1 MMLDALDRRIIN
13 TLQTGFPLCDE
24 PYAELAAGLGVDERT
39 LLQRLQRLLDERV
52 LSRFGPLY
60 RADRLGGA
68 FSLAAMKVPEHE
80 FEKVAEIV
88 NRFPEVAHN
97 YQREHIFNMW
107 FVLATDSEGRVD
119 EVNREIE
126 KCCGLPVYN
135 MPKLKEYF
143 IHLDLKVEEPDISG

>member
-1 MMLDALDRRIIN
+1 MTLDTLDRQIIN
-13 TLQTGFPLCDE
+13 TLQSGFPLCDE
-24 PYAELAAGLGVDERT
+24 PYAELAAGLGVDEQT
-39 LLQRLQRLLDERV
+39 LLQRLQHLLDERV
-52 LSRFGPLY
+52 LTRFGPLY

-68 FSLAAMKVPEHE
+68 FSLVAMKVPEDK
-80 FEKVAEIV
+80 FEQVAEIV

-97 YQREHIFNMW
+97 YQREHAFNMW
-107 FVLATDSEGRVD
+107 FVLATESERRVA

-143 IHLDLKVEEPDISG
+143 IHLDLKVGEQDSSS